1 LDEQLSQLRIQSL
14 SRNSCLRRRLSVCAV
29 RQAVIL
35 LSLTWAAILMRQF
48 VGREMASIPDYFL
61 SPQEYLT
68 LERKAEFKS
77 EYMDGVVY
85 AMAGASTRHNLI
97 VANLIITLGAQLKGR
112 PCRVYPSD
120 LKVRVPNSKRFF
132 YPDVSVVCGDD
143 EFADAEQDV
152 ILNPTLIVEVSSE
165 STAAFDR
172 GKKFLSYQQIGSLQ
186 EYLLVSQDEILV
198 EGYARQG
205 NDTWLYTKVTGL
217 DGKLILPSI
226 ESELALRDVY
236 DKVT

>member
-1 LDEQLSQLRIQSL
+1 
-14 SRNSCLRRRLSVCAV
+14 
-29 RQAVIL
+29 
-35 LSLTWAAILMRQF
+35 
-48 VGREMASIPDYFL
+48 MASVPNYYVN
-61 SPQEYLT
+61 PEEYLA

-85 AMAGASTRHNLI
+85 AFAGGSPRHNLI
-97 VANLIITLGAQLKGR
+97 VANIVTILVTQLKGR
-112 PCRVYPSD
+112 PCRAYPSD
-120 LKVRVPNSKRFF
+120 LKVRTPNAKRFF

-143 EFADAEQDV
+143 ELADDEQDV

-172 GKKFLSYQQIGSLQ
+172 GKKFLSYQQIGSLR

-205 NDTWLYTKVTGL
+205 NDKWLYTKVSGL
-217 DGKLILPSI
+217 EGTLTLPSI
-226 ESELALRDVY
+226 ECTLSLKDVY
-236 DKVT
+236 DKAT

>member
-1 LDEQLSQLRIQSL
+1 
-14 SRNSCLRRRLSVCAV
+14 
-29 RQAVIL
+29 
-35 LSLTWAAILMRQF
+35 
-48 VGREMASIPDYFL
+48 MASVPNYFVSPD
-61 SPQEYLT
+61 EYLA

-85 AMAGASTRHNLI
+85 ALAGASTRHNLI
-97 VANLIITLGAQLKGR
+97 TANVIIALGGQLKSR

-132 YPDVSVVCGDD
+132 YPDVSVVCGSD
-143 EFADAEQDV
+143 EFADGEQDV

-205 NDTWLYTKVTGL
+205 NDTWLYSKVTDLGGSL
-217 DGKLILPSI
+217 TLRSI
-226 ESELALRDVY
+226 ECELPLQDIY
-236 DKVT
+236 DKA

>member
-1 LDEQLSQLRIQSL
+1 
-14 SRNSCLRRRLSVCAV
+14 
-29 RQAVIL
+29 
-35 LSLTWAAILMRQF
+35 
-48 VGREMASIPDYFL
+48 MASVPDYFL
-61 SPQEYLT
+61 NPQEYLT

-77 EYMDGVVY
+77 EYLDGVVY
-85 AMAGASTRHNLI
+85 ALAGASKRHNLV
-97 VANLIITLGAQLKGR
+97 VANIIITLGGQLKGR

-120 LKVRVPNSKRFF
+120 LKVRVPNSQRFF

-143 EFADAEQDV
+143 EFADDEQDI

-165 STAAFDR
+165 TTAAFDR
-172 GKKFLSYQQIGSLQ
+172 GKKFLSYQQIGALQ

-217 DGKLILPSI
+217 EGKLILPSI

-236 DKVT
+236 DKVI

>member
-1 LDEQLSQLRIQSL
+1 
-14 SRNSCLRRRLSVCAV
+14 
-29 RQAVIL
+29 
-35 LSLTWAAILMRQF
+35 
-48 VGREMASIPDYFL
+48 MASVPNYYL
-61 SPQEYLT
+61 SPEEYLA

-85 AMAGASTRHNLI
+85 AFAGGSPRHNLI
-97 VANLIITLGAQLKGR
+97 VANIIITLGGQLKSR

-120 LKVRVPNSKRFF
+120 LKVRTPNSKRFF

-143 EFADAEQDV
+143 EVAADEQDV
-152 ILNPTLIVEVSSE
+152 ILNPTMIVEVSSE

-186 EYLLVSQDEILV
+186 EYLLVSQDELLI

-205 NDTWLYTKVTGL
+205 SDRWLYTKITDLEGSL
-217 DGKLILPSI
+217 TLSSIQCELI
-226 ESELALRDVY
+226 LRDVY
-236 DKVT
+236 DKAT

>member
-1 LDEQLSQLRIQSL
+1 
-14 SRNSCLRRRLSVCAV
+14 
-29 RQAVIL
+29 
-35 LSLTWAAILMRQF
+35 
-48 VGREMASIPDYFL
+48 MASVPKYYL
-61 SPQEYLT
+61 SPEEYLA

-85 AMAGASTRHNLI
+85 AFAGGSPRHNLI
-97 VANLIITLGAQLKGR
+97 VANIIITLGGQLKGR

-120 LKVRVPNSKRFF
+120 LKVRTPNSNRFF

-143 EFADAEQDV
+143 EVADDEQDV

-172 GKKFLSYQQIGSLQ
+172 GKKFLSYQQIDSLQ

-205 NDTWLYTKVTGL
+205 SDRWLYTKATGL
-217 DGKLILPSI
+217 EGSLTLSSI
-226 ESELALRDVY
+226 ECELTLRDVY
-236 DKVT
+236 DKAT

>member
-1 LDEQLSQLRIQSL
+1 
-14 SRNSCLRRRLSVCAV
+14 
-29 RQAVIL
+29 
-35 LSLTWAAILMRQF
+35 
-48 VGREMASIPDYFL
+48 MASVPNYYL
-61 SPQEYLT
+61 TPEEYLA

-77 EYMDGVVY
+77 EYLDGVVY
-85 AMAGASTRHNLI
+85 ALAGASPRHNLI
-97 VANLIITLGAQLKGR
+97 VANIIITLGGQFKGR

-120 LKVRVPNSKRFF
+120 LRVRISSSKGFF

-143 EFADAEQDV
+143 EVADEERDV

-172 GKKFLSYQQIGSLQ
+172 GKKFLSYQQIASLQ

-198 EGYARQG
+198 EGYSRQG

-217 DGKLILPSI
+217 EGSLSLPSI
-226 ESELALRDVY
+226 ECELALQDVY
-236 DKVT
+236 DKVANLALP